1 MPDEDRQLSD
11 APRYA
16 SLRDYLRV
24 LRERWILI
32 AACTL
37 IVGAAA
43 FAYSASQAKV
53 YEARAT
59 LQPQER
65 SQDIGLIGS
74 GSGPATS
81 PQSLT
86 AELAARAERDSV
98 SKEVADTTEGELSS
112 QQIAAKVSASVNVRT
127 NLVEITAR
135 DAEPDFAAQLANDYS
150 KVVADQALEA
160 ELGQITDAIDLVKR
174 QLDDTGAG
182 TLPDEIVIL
191 QERLNR
197 LQTLKEI
204 AEPVEVVSAATPPA
218 SPVSPKPLRNTAL
231 GLLAGLFLGIL
242 LAFIRDSLDTR
253 LKSPRE
259 IEEQLSLPRVGQLTE
274 LALGRTAAASNGKR
288 RLDPIDLEAARIMR
302 TNLQALD
309 PDKTM
314 RTLAI
319 TSPLPAEGKST
330 VAMALSW
337 ASAVAGKRT
346 LLVECDLRRSV
357 FAERLGLNASPGL
370 TDALLENATPQEVLQ
385 PIETSLMPSENGGTA
400 GSSAQRLVCVTAG
413 TPVPDPAEILGSQRF
428 SEFLREV
435 SSVYDL
441 VVLDTCPLL
450 SVVDT
455 RELLQVVDGVL
466 ICARSYQTTR
476 DQARATREALDAAP
490 TRIAGLVVTGVKMRD
505 DDYSSYYRRYVQGV
519 QGASG

>member
-1 MPDEDRQLSD
+1 MDEDRQLPD

-32 AACTL
+32 LACTL
-37 IVGAAA
+37 VVGAAA

-53 YEARAT
+53 YQARAT

-65 SQDIGLIGS
+65 SQDIGLIGT
-74 GSGPATS
+74 GSGPVTS
-81 PQSLT
+81 PQALT

-98 SKEVADTTEGELSS
+98 AKEVADSLDGGLSS
-112 QQIAAKVSASVNVRT
+112 QQIAGKVAASVDVRT
-127 NLVEITAR
+127 NLVEISAS
-135 DAEPDFAAQLANDYS
+135 DADPDFAAQLANDYS
-150 KVVADQALEA
+150 QVVADQALEA
-160 ELGQITDAIDLVKR
+160 ELKQINDAIGLVRR
-174 QLDDTGAG
+174 QLDDTGVG
-182 TLPDEIVIL
+182 SLPDEIVIL
-191 QERLNR
+191 EERLNR

-204 AEPVEVVSAATPPA
+204 AEPVQVVSSATAPG

-242 LAFIRDSLDTR
+242 IAFVRDSLDTR

-259 IEEQLSLPRVGQLTE
+259 IEEQLDLPRVGQLTE
-274 LALGRTAAASNGKR
+274 LALGRTASADNGKR

-309 PDKTM
+309 PDKSM
-314 RTLAI
+314 RSLAI

-330 VAMALSW
+330 VAMALAW
-337 ASAVAGKRT
+337 ASAIAGKRT
-346 LLVECDLRRSV
+346 LLVECDLRRPV
-357 FAERLGLNASPGL
+357 FAERLGLKQAPGL
-370 TDALLENATPQEVLQ
+370 TDALLDNATPQEVLQ
-385 PIETSLMPSENGGTA
+385 SVDIGLMPSGNGSTA
-400 GSSAQRLVCVTAG
+400 TSSAQRLVCITAG
-413 TPVPDPAEILGSQRF
+413 TTVPDPAEILGSQRF
-428 SEFLREV
+428 AGFLSEV
-435 SSVYDL
+435 SNVYDL
-441 VVLDTCPLL
+441 VILDTCPLL

-466 ICARSYQTTR
+466 VCARSYQTTR

-519 QGASG
+519 QGAAG